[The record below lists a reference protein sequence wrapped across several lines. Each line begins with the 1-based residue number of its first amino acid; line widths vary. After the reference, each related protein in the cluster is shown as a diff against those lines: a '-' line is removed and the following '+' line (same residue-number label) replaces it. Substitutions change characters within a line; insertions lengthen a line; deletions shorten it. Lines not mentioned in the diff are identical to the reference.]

1 VSSPAPTVWVNAK
14 TRRSEQARACSD
26 PGRLSLTGLVGSIDG
41 ASAGA
46 AFAGGQIAAA
56 ITMTGLEIAL
66 QTSGPNLYDTSG
78 DRSAWCLTLPSVMD
92 ESHPTDP
99 PRKDGPLAPTL
110 TPPSVDSTF
119 ELVER
124 AKGGDS
130 DALDRLFARF
140 LPSLRRWASGRLP
153 RWTRGMMDTDDLV
166 QETVS
171 RAVKHIDTFESRHEG
186 ALQAYLRQ
194 AVMNRIRDE
203 VRRTKRAPPP
213 TTLPD
218 DHADRAASPLDLA
231 IGDEAVARYEAAL
244 ARLRPED
251 REAVVAR
258 IEMDGTYRD
267 VALAL
272 GKPSADAARMAVSRA
287 LLRLAEEMS
296 RGEG

>member
-1 VSSPAPTVWVNAK
+1 M
-14 TRRSEQARACSD
+14 RRR
-26 PGRLSLTGLVGSIDG
+26 
-41 ASAGA
+41 
-46 AFAGGQIAAA
+46 QIGAA

-66 QTSGPNLYDTSG
+66 QSRRPNLYDTSG
-78 DRSAWCLTLPSVMD
+78 DRSAWGLTLPAVMD
-92 ESHPTDP
+92 ESRPTDK
-99 PRKDGPLAPTL
+99 PRQDGPIAPTL
-110 TPPSVDSTF
+110 TPPSVDSTV

-124 AKGGDS
+124 AKSGDG
-130 DALDRLFARF
+130 DALNQLFARF
-140 LPSLRRWASGRLP
+140 LPGLRRWASGRLP

-203 VRRTKRAPPP
+203 VRRTKRSPLP
-213 TTLPD
+213 TSLPED
-218 DHADRAASPLDLA
+218 PAAQTASPLDLA
-231 IGDEAVARYEAAL
+231 IGLEAVERYEAAL

-258 IEMDGTYRD
+258 IEMDGTYQD
-267 VALAL
+267 VAVAL